1 MSWHVSEQLVT
12 SYATGQLV
20 GARAASV
27 EAHVMTCAECR
38 SAVNAAVAPERM
50 HGIWSAIEDEADMPR
65 RSWAERVLA
74 SLGMSDSDARLVSV
88 APSLHASWLLSLA
101 AVLAFAVWASNSQ
114 SGGTT
119 LFLIL
124 APIVPVLAV
133 GGSYGRWI
141 DPTFEVSVASPYPT
155 MRLVLLRST
164 AVVAVSGALALV
176 ASLFVPSGGNAAA
189 WLLPCLALLSITLVV
204 ARWFALPL
212 AAAGVAACYS
222 LPLLGALVNDRDV
235 AGLLLS
241 TSLQWAALALSVGCC
256 ALLTHDPMLRSALR
270 RNR

>member
-1 MSWHVSEQLVT
+1 MSWHVSDQLVA
-12 SYATGQLV
+12 SYVTGELQ

-27 EAHVMTCAECR
+27 EAHVMTCARCR
-38 SAVNAAVAPERM
+38 GAVNAGVRPERLN
-50 HGIWSAIEDEADMPR
+50 GIWTAVQDQVDRPR
-65 RSWAERVLA
+65 RSWAERVLV
-74 SLGMSDSDARLVSV
+74 SMGMSESDARLVSV

-101 AVLAFAVWASNSQ
+101 AVLAFAVWASNSR
-114 SGGTT
+114 SSGTT
-119 LFLIL
+119 VFLIL

-141 DPTFEVSVASPYPT
+141 DPTFEVSLASPYPT

-176 ASLFVPSGGNAAA
+176 ASLFVPSGDDAAA
-189 WLLPCLALLSITLVV
+189 WLLPCLALLLLTLVL

-212 AAAGVAACYS
+212 AAAGVAACYAA
-222 LPLLGALVNDRDV
+222 PLLGALINDRNV
-235 AGLLLS
+235 SRLLLS
-241 TSLQWAALALSVGCC
+241 APLQWVALALAVGCL

>member
-12 SYATGQLV
+12 SYVTGELV

-38 SAVNAAVAPERM
+38 GAVNAEVAPERLTT
-50 HGIWSAIEDEADMPR
+50 IWSVVEDEVDTPR
-65 RSWAERVLA
+65 RTWAERVLT
-74 SLGMSDSDARLVSV
+74 SFGMSASDARLVSV

-101 AVLAFAVWASNSQ
+101 AVLSFAVWASNAK
-114 SGGTT
+114 SGGAT

-133 GGSYGRWI
+133 GGSYGRGI
-141 DPTFEVSVASPYPT
+141 DPSFEVSVASPYPT

-164 AVVAVSGALALV
+164 AVVAVSGALAVV
-176 ASLFVPSGGNAAA
+176 ASLFVPGSGEAAA
-189 WLLPCLALLSITLVV
+189 WLLPCLALLSITLVL
-204 ARWFALPL
+204 ARWFTLPF
-212 AAAGVAACYS
+212 AAAGVAACYA
-222 LPLLGALVNDRDV
+222 LPLIGALVNDRDV
-235 AGLLLS
+235 SQLLLS
-241 TSLQWAALALSVGCC
+241 TSLQAAAVALAIGCF
-256 ALLTHDPMLRSALR
+256 ALLAHDPMLRLALR

>member
-1 MSWHVSEQLVT
+1 MSWHVSGQLVT
-12 SYATGQLV
+12 SYATGELQ

-27 EAHVMTCAECR
+27 EAHVMTCAICR
-38 SAVNAAVAPERM
+38 SAVNAEVAPERM
-50 HGIWSAIEDEADMPR
+50 HGIWSAVEDQVDAPR
-65 RSWAERVLA
+65 RRWNERVLT
-74 SLGMSDSDARLVSV
+74 LFGMSESDARLVSV

-101 AVLAFAVWASNSQ
+101 AVLAFAVWASNSR

-164 AVVAVSGALALV
+164 AVVAASGVLALV
-176 ASLFVPSGGNAAA
+176 ASLFVPSGGDVAA

-204 ARWFALPL
+204 SRWFTLPL
-212 AAAGVAACYS
+212 AAAGVAAVYA
-222 LPLLGALVNDRDV
+222 LPLLVALANHRDV
-235 AGLLLS
+235 AHLLLS
-241 TSLQWAALALSVGCC
+241 ASLQWAALVLAVGCI

>member
-1 MSWHVSEQLVT
+1 MTWHVPEQLV
-12 SYATGQLV
+12 SAYAVGELA
-20 GARAASV
+20 GARAASI

-38 SAVNAAVAPERM
+38 LTVNAEVPTERM
-50 HGIWSAIEDEADMPR
+50 HSIWAAVEDEVDAPR
-65 RSWAERVLA
+65 RSWAERVLSA
-74 SLGMSDSDARLVSV
+74 LGMADSDARLVSG

-101 AVLAFAVWASNSQ
+101 AVLAFAVWASNSR

-133 GGSYGRWI
+133 GGSYGRGI

-164 AVVAVSGALALV
+164 AVVAASGVLALV
-176 ASLFVPSGGNAAA
+176 ASLFVPSGGYAAA

-204 ARWFALPL
+204 ARWLPL
-212 AAAGVAACYS
+212 PVAAAGVAACYA
-222 LPLLGALVNDRDV
+222 LPLIAALVDNRDV
-235 AGLLLS
+235 AGVLLS
-241 TSLQWAALALSVGCC
+241 ASVQWTALALAVS
-256 ALLTHDPMLRSALR
+256 ASLFLAHDPMLRSALR

>member
-1 MSWHVSEQLVT
+1 MSWHISEQLVA
-12 SYATGQLV
+12 SYATGELQ

-38 SAVNAAVAPERM
+38 SAVNAQVATDRVR
-50 HGIWSAIEDEADMPR
+50 GIWSAVEDEVDMPR
-65 RSWAERVLA
+65 RSWTERVLPT
-74 SLGMSDSDARLVSV
+74 LGMSDSDARLVSA
-88 APSLHASWLLSLA
+88 APSLHTSWLLSLA
-101 AVLAFAVWASNSQ
+101 AVLVFAVWASNSR

-133 GGSYGRWI
+133 GGSYGRGI

-164 AVVAVSGALALV
+164 AVVAASGLLALV
-176 ASLFVPSGGNAAA
+176 ASLFVPNGGDVAA

-204 ARWFALPL
+204 SRWFTLPL
-212 AAAGVAACYS
+212 AAAGVAAVYA
-222 LPLLGALVNDRDV
+222 LPLLAALADHRDV
-235 AGLLLS
+235 ASLLLS
-241 TSLQWAALALSVGCC
+241 ASMQWVALALAVGCL
-256 ALLTHDPMLRSALR
+256 ALLSHDPMLRSALR

>member
-1 MSWHVSEQLVT
+1 MSWHVSGQLVT
-12 SYATGQLV
+12 SYASGVLV

-38 SAVNAAVAPERM
+38 SAVNAEVSPVRM
-50 HGIWSAIEDEADMPR
+50 HGIWSAIEDDVDMPR
-65 RSWAERVLA
+65 RSWVERVLA

-101 AVLAFAVWASNSQ
+101 AVLAFAVWASNSR

-133 GGSYGRWI
+133 GGSYGRGI
-141 DPTFEVSVASPYPT
+141 DPTFEVSLASPYPT
-155 MRLVLLRST
+155 LRLVILRST
-164 AVVAVSGALALV
+164 AVVAASGVLALV
-176 ASLFVPSGGNAAA
+176 ASLFVPSGGDVAA

-204 ARWFALPL
+204 SRWFTLPL
-212 AAAGVAACYS
+212 AAAGVAAVYA
-222 LPLLGALVNDRDV
+222 LPLLVALANHRDV
-235 AGLLLS
+235 AHLLLS
-241 TSLQWAALALSVGCC
+241 ASLQWAALVLSVGCI
-256 ALLTHDPMLRSALR
+256 ALLTHDPMIRSALR